1 MWGGLMAK
9 KETIQWKTVEG
20 WVNVFGQYQK
30 VDGEVLWRRWMWSS
44 LMWNLPLFIFLFL
57 ASCQELILLGT
68 EPSSHL
74 SLFNHH
80 ANTCAVSPRTLGHK
94 NDLYFT
100 FQLENIIFNY
110 FGWKNRLILEWVLN
124 NILHEW
130 GKYIC
135 WEVGYTSLGNV
146 KVWRISS

>member
-1 MWGGLMAK
+1 MWGVWWLRK
-9 KETIQWKTVEG
+9 K
-20 WVNVFGQYQK
+20 QYNEKQLK
-30 VDGEVLWRRWMWSS
+30 GEWMCLASTRRWMVRYCGGDGMWSS